1 MKISLRQIL
10 LTATCLLLSILSFSQ
25 KKAAYVSGKVVD
37 ENENPLPKVSVV
49 VLGQSKGITTND
61 SGYFRIKVAANKAFA
76 LIFTYTGRRAEQ
88 KNFLLSEEEEET
100 ITIRL
105 EKSENTLQEVIITD
119 QRDRRE
125 VGLIRPNPKTIL
137 NLPSAVTGV
146 ESLIKIF
153 VGSNNELTSQYSV
166 RGGSYDENLIY
177 INDFEVFRPYL
188 VRSGQQEGLSFI
200 NPEMVRNISFYN
212 GGFQAKYGDKMSSVL
227 DIQYKKP
234 KRFGGSA
241 YVGILEQGLQL
252 EGTSKNSKFSYLL
265 GVRNRSNRNL
275 LSRQD
280 TKGNYVPSS
289 ADFQALLNYQ
299 FSPKWQAE
307 LLSNI
312 SQTKFTL
319 IPEFSQLTTS
329 VFSPLYSATIGVDI
343 YFEGRE
349 KDRYQTNMLGF
360 SLINQPSKKLKLK
373 WMASRFENDEAENVD
388 IIGTYLFGDRDFD
401 KRNPTYG
408 LIVNP
413 LGAGVYQNW
422 ARNELNI
429 ENWNV
434 SHKGNY
440 DKGKHAFQWGIG
452 YDKTTIADK
461 LNEWEFQDSAGYAL
475 PYQPNM
481 LQLSK
486 VIKSNANLAINKFS
500 GYLQDN
506 ILLGDSSNSVT
517 LTGGVRFNYNSL
529 NQEFLI
535 TPRISASWKPR
546 SKKDIIFRAAAGA
559 YHQPPFYRELRRYN
573 GTVNTNLQSQKSW
586 QTVAGFDYNFIGI
599 GGRPMRWTTEAYYK
613 SMTDVVPYDVD
624 NVRIRYFGENNAKA
638 YATGIEM
645 RLHGELVPDA
655 ESWIS
660 LGIMKTAED
669 ISGDHYY
676 RYKNAAGEF
685 INAQSPDQVVVDST
699 RFDVGWLRRP
709 TDRRITFGMY
719 FQDYLPTNKNFKMFL
734 NLLYGSNLPYNIP
747 GAVRYRNAAVIEPY
761 IRADIGFS
769 ALLVDDDRSKRRS
782 HSPFRNFDNIWASL
796 EVFNII
802 DRANVISYLFV
813 KDFSNTVYLMPNRLT
828 PRLVNFKIVARW

>member
-1 MKISLRQIL
+1 MNRQL
-10 LTATCLLLSILSFSQ
+10 KLFFVCLLLPATAIIAQ
-25 KKAAYVSGKVVD
+25 KNTAHVSGKVID
-37 ENENPLPKVSVV
+37 DNEDPLPNVSVTI
-49 VLGQSKGITTND
+49 LGQSKGVTTND
-61 SGYFRIKVAANKAFA
+61 SGYFRLKVEAGKAFA
-76 LIFTYTGRRAEQ
+76 LLFSYSGYKTEQ

-105 EKSENTLQEVIITD
+105 EKGTKTLEEVIITD

-125 VGLIRPNPKTIL
+125 AGLIKPNPKTIL
-137 NLPSAVTGV
+137 NLPAAVTGV

-177 INDFEVFRPYL
+177 VNDFEIFRPYL

-200 NPEMVRNISFYN
+200 NPEMVRSINFYN

-227 DIQYKKP
+227 DIGYKRP

-241 YVGILEQGLQL
+241 YISLLEQGLHI
-252 EGTSKNSKFSYLL
+252 EGISKNSKFTYLL

-275 LSRQD
+275 LSSQD

-289 ADFQALLNYQ
+289 ADFQALLTYQ

-319 IPEFSQLTTS
+319 LPQYSQLTS
-329 VFSPLYSATIGVDI
+329 AVYSPLFSTNIGMDI

-349 KDRYQTNMLGF
+349 KDQYQTNMLGLA
-360 SLINQPSKKLKLK
+360 LINDVNKKLRLK
-373 WMASRFENDEAENVD
+373 WLVSRFENDESENID
-388 IIGTYLFGDRDFD
+388 ITGAYLFGERDFD
-401 KRNPTYG
+401 RQNATYG

-429 ENWNV
+429 ENWNI
-434 SHKGNY
+434 SHKGSY
-440 DKGKHAFQWGIG
+440 DKGKHALQWGVG
-452 YDKTTIADK
+452 YDRTAISDK

-475 PYQPNM
+475 PYQPDM
-481 LQLSK
+481 LRVSK
-486 VIKSNANLAINKFS
+486 LLKSNASLDINKFS
-500 GYLQDN
+500 GYIQDN
-506 ILLGDSSNSVT
+506 ILFGDSANTFT
-517 LTGGVRFNYNSL
+517 LSGGVRFNYNTL
-529 NQEFLI
+529 NNECLI
-535 TPRISASWKPR
+535 SPRIGASWKPDWKR
-546 SKKDIIFRAAAGA
+546 DIIFRAAAGA
-559 YHQPPFYRELRRYN
+559 YHQPPFYRELRRYD
-573 GTVNTNLQSQKSW
+573 GTLNAGLKSQKSW
-586 QTVAGFDYNFIGI
+586 QGVAGFDYNFVGI

-613 SMTDVVPYDVD
+613 HITDVVPYDVD
-624 NVRIRYFGENNAKA
+624 NVRVRYFGENIAKA
-638 YATGIEM
+638 YAAGIEM
-645 RLHGELVPDA
+645 RLHGELVQDA

-660 LGIMKTAED
+660 IGIMKTAED

-685 INAQSPDQVVVDST
+685 ITAQSEDPVVADSS

-719 FQDYLPTNKNFKMFL
+719 VSDYLPTNKNFKMYM
-734 NLLYGSNLPYNIP
+734 NLLYGTNMPYNIP
-747 GAVRYRNAAVIEPY
+747 NSTRYRNAATIDPY
-761 IRADIGFS
+761 IRCDIGFS
-769 ALLVDDDRSKRRS
+769 ALLMDDDRSKRRS

-796 EVFNII
+796 EVFNVI
-802 DRANVISYLFV
+802 DRDNTISYLFV

-828 PRLVNFKIVARW
+828 PRLINFKIVARW